1 MKNSI
6 WIALVSLFL
15 FSCDSLADYEK
26 EALYGRWEAVE
37 WKKMNS
43 GELISG
49 EVFFAFEEDG
59 RYKAKYG
66 DNIEKGRYWIV
77 SDNLHTV
84 EEGMAE
90 KKVKIEKLT
99 ADTLV
104 FGMNRMGQLEQLTL
118 LRKN

>member
-6 WIALVSLFL
+6 WIALVCLFL
-15 FSCDSLADYEK
+15 VSCDSLADYEK
-26 EALYGRWEAVE
+26 EALFGQWEAVE

-49 EVFFAFEEDG
+49 AVFFTFEDDG
-59 RYKAKYG
+59 RYKARYG
-66 DNIEKGRYWIV
+66 ESIEKGRYWIV

-84 EEGMAE
+84 EDGIAE

-99 ADTLV
+99 VDSLV
-104 FGMNRMGQLEQLTL
+104 FGMNRMGQLEQIKL
-118 LRKN
+118 LKKK